1 MNKQWNKDI
10 HDRLKNFQT
19 KTPEGLL
26 DDIKSEISRRGLSSI
41 PVDRKSQPIILRLFA
56 IAAMILVLFGI
67 GNLILWEET
76 SVIPKIHENNTSSM
90 TTERLPIVKESKEE
104 VSSISTTPPMSRLLT
119 QAKRPKTPSAD
130 TIIIIDEERFFEKH
144 EEEEKEPKKKE
155 KSESQDRETQLKD
168 KEFEYTSKKQ
178 KWIYTPT
185 KRKSSPFAFGVYYSG
200 TIAQSDLAFRKEELK
215 INIGNFGSPG
225 NNGGENTD
233 TPDTTSVTSRSAS
246 RSFSRMKH
254 AEKAN
259 HHLPIR
265 FGISF
270 QYYLNKLW
278 NIQSGL
284 TYSYLASDLSYS
296 APKTSYQAKQ
306 KLHYIG
312 IPLQIGYRIWESK
325 NFRGYI
331 SVGGQVEKLVSGKTN
346 TRYTTETQQQ
356 GTLIETI
363 NDKKLLFSA
372 LASIGA
378 EYMLSKDLSLY
389 AEPGIHYYFKN
400 GNGLNTH
407 YNEQPLNINI
417 TVGFRFHWN
426 K

>member
-1 MNKQWNKDI
+1 MPFPARSARRFPVRVRPVSLKAAACAHILSSPAARGRPQADATADGKGTPQKGSPLCEETMSEFSRI
-10 HDRLKNFQT
+10 DRL
-19 KTPEGLL
+19 P
-26 DDIKSEISRRGLSSI
+26 
-41 PVDRKSQPIILRLFA
+41 PYAFA
-56 IAAMILVLFGI
+56 IVGA
-67 GNLILWEET
+67 
-76 SVIPKIHENNTSSM
+76 K
-90 TTERLPIVKESKEE
+90 
-104 VSSISTTPPMSRLLT
+104 
-119 QAKRPKTPSAD
+119 QAKTPSAD
-130 TIIIIDEERFFEKH
+130 TIIIIDEECFFEKH

-155 KSESQDRETQLKD
+155 KSEPQDRETQLKN
-168 KEFEYTSKKQ
+168 KESEYTPKKR

-185 KRKSSPFAFGVYYSG
+185 IRKSSPFAIGVYYSG
-200 TIAQSDLAFRKEELK
+200 TIAQSDLAFGEEELNA
-215 INIGNFGSPG
+215 NIGIPG
-225 NNGGENTD
+225 YNGGENTD
-233 TPDTTSVTSRSAS
+233 TPDTTSVTSRSTS

-265 FGISF
+265 LGISF

-284 TYSYLASDLSYS
+284 KYSYLVSDLSYS
-296 APKTSYQAKQ
+296 TQKTSYQTKQ

-331 SVGGQVEKLVSGKTN
+331 SAGGQVEKLVSGKAT
-346 TRYTTETQQQ
+346 THYTTEMQQ

-372 LASIGA
+372 LVSIGA
-378 EYMLSKDLSLY
+378 EYMLGKDLSLY

-407 YNEQPLNINI
+407 YNEQPLNFNI

>member
-1 MNKQWNKDI
+1 MKKQWNKDI
-10 HDRLKNFQT
+10 HDRLKDFQT
-19 KTPEGLL
+19 KAPEGLL
-26 DDIKSEISRRGLSSI
+26 DDIKSEMVHRGLTSI
-41 PVDRKSQPIILRLFA
+41 PVERKSQPIIFRLIA
-56 IAAMILVLFGI
+56 SAAMILALFGI
-67 GNLILWEET
+67 SYLFFWEET
-76 SVIPKIHENNTSSM
+76 SVIPKIHENKTSSM

-104 VSSISTTPPMSRLLT
+104 ISSTPPIPRLLT
-119 QAKRPKTPSAD
+119 QAKQAKTPSAD
-130 TIIIIDEERFFEKH
+130 TIIIIDEECFFEKH

-155 KSESQDRETQLKD
+155 KSESQARETQLKN
-168 KEFEYTSKKQ
+168 KESKYTPKKR

-185 KRKSSPFAFGVYYSG
+185 IRKSSPFAIGVYYSG
-200 TIAQSDLAFRKEELK
+200 TIAQSDLAFGKEELK
-215 INIGNFGSPG
+215 FNSDNIGIPG
-225 NNGGENTD
+225 YNGGENTD
-233 TPDTTSVTSRSAS
+233 TPDTTSVTSRSTS

-254 AEKAN
+254 AEEAN

-265 FGISF
+265 LGISF

-284 TYSYLASDLSYS
+284 KYSYLVSDLSYS
-296 APKTSYQAKQ
+296 TQKTSYQTKQ

-331 SVGGQVEKLVSGKTN
+331 SAGGQVEKLVSGKAT
-346 TRYTTETQQQ
+346 THYTTEMQQQ

-372 LASIGA
+372 LVSIGA
-378 EYMLSKDLSLY
+378 EYMLGKDLSLY

-400 GNGLNTH
+400 ANGLNTH
-407 YNEQPLNINI
+407 YNEQPLNFNI